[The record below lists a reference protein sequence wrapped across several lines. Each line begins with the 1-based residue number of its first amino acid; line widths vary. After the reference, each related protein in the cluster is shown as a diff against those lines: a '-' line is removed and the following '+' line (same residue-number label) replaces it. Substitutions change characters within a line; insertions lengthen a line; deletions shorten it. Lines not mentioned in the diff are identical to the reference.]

1 MMIYLLLPYQQ
12 KMFINTREKRSDN
25 KNYWFI
31 AGLSVVVVVAI
42 VSPLD
47 GPLGDVATIGALS
60 GALSQ

>member
-1 MMIYLLLPYQQ
+1 
-12 KMFINTREKRSDN
+12 MFINTREKRSDN

-42 VSPLD
+42 VSALD
-47 GPLGDVATIGALS
+47 GPLSDVATIGALS